1 MNVSLLDR
9 RGTRE
14 SHDAADGVDPRIAAR
29 RASVLG
35 ERRRR
40 WRKLAASV
48 LIVGVAG
55 ACLWFVSRSPLFDID
70 QISVVGISRIQI
82 DEVLATSGLTVGD
95 PLIGVDTGAV
105 ARRLEQQPWVRTAK
119 VGRDINGVASIT
131 IVERI
136 AIAWID
142 DGFGGRTLV
151 DAAGVELGPVAPEDA
166 SLPQVVGLGEGS
178 LELASILPPGVRS
191 RTTLVEQADDV
202 LRLHLR
208 PQGTVEFG
216 PATDLSAKVASLVT
230 VMGQVDQQDLC
241 TIRVITPDTPV
252 VTRTPIC
259 G

>member
-9 RGTRE
+9 RSGRGAQN
-14 SHDAADGVDPRIAAR
+14 AADGVDPRIAAR
-29 RASVLG
+29 RASVRE

-40 WRKLAASV
+40 WRRVAAAI
-48 LIVGVAG
+48 LTVGVAG
-55 ACLWFVSRSPLFDID
+55 ALLWFVSRSPLFDID
-70 QISVVGISRIQI
+70 QIRVVGTARSQV
-82 DEVLATSGLTVGD
+82 DGVLTTSGLSVGD
-95 PLIGVDTGAV
+95 PLISVDTGAV

-119 VGRDINGVASIT
+119 VGRDINGVVSIT

-191 RTTLVEQADDV
+191 RTTLVEQTDDV
-202 LRLHLR
+202 LRLRLR

-241 TIRVITPDTPV
+241 TIRVINPDTPV

>member
-9 RGTRE
+9 RGGRGT
-14 SHDAADGVDPRIAAR
+14 HAAVDGVDPRIAAR
-29 RASVLG
+29 RASVRE

-40 WRKLAASV
+40 WRRAAVAV

-55 ACLWFVSRSPLFDID
+55 VSLWFLSRTPLFDID
-70 QISVVGISRIQI
+70 QIRVAGTAHLQADDVR
-82 DEVLATSGLTVGD
+82 AASGLTVGD
-95 PLIGVDTGAV
+95 PLVSVDAGAV
-105 ARRLEQQPWVRTAK
+105 ASRLEQQPWIRTAK
-119 VGRDINGVASIT
+119 VGRDINGVVSIT

-142 DGFGGRTLV
+142 GGLDGRTLV
-151 DAAGVELGPVAPEDA
+151 DDSGAKLGLVGPDDA
-166 SLPQVVGLGEGS
+166 VLPQVVGMGEGS

-191 RTTLVEQADDV
+191 RTVSVEEADDV
-202 LRLHLR
+202 LRLQLR

-216 PATDLSAKVASLVT
+216 PATDLMAKVASLVT